1 MEDLESLEEIEEKI
15 VIQKPKRQLTDKQKE
30 ATALNLAKGRAVRDA
45 KREIK
50 KEESLAKKEQ
60 DKARIEEIVA
70 KKAVKLA
77 TARAKKESKL
87 KQLMGE
93 SLSEEDVDIE
103 ERVFKRP
110 KKKKIIY
117 REESDSEE
125 EVAIKKRRPEV
136 PAPAPA
142 PTVVP
147 KRVPTIMF
155 Y

>member
-1 MEDLESLEEIEEKI
+1 M
-15 VIQKPKRQLTDKQKE
+15 
-30 ATALNLAKGRAVRDA
+30 
-45 KREIK
+45 
-50 KEESLAKKEQ
+50 
-60 DKARIEEIVA
+60 A

-77 TARAKKESKL
+77 TARARKET
-87 KQLMGE
+87 MGE

-125 EVAIKKRRPEV
+125 EVVIKKRRQEV
-136 PAPAPA
+136 PAPPPA
-142 PTVVP
+142 PTIAP